1 MELNGQIAIDLARLN
16 GLTLNKYADP
26 TEAARTGL
34 TPDEAQVIARE
45 DPRLIYLDIPLLVV
59 DGVTDQHETGTEATI
74 QPWDGTDAHQ
84 QSNQLPIDDE
94 VLIRALYDHPTADA
108 FGDMSYTVR

>member
-26 TEAARTGL
+26 IEDARTGL
-34 TPDEAQVIARE
+34 TPEEAQVIARE
-45 DPRLIYLDIPLLVV
+45 DPRLIYIDIPLLVV
-59 DGVTDQHETGTEATI
+59 DGATDRNETGTEATI
-74 QPWDGTDAHQ
+74 QPWDGTSKQ
-84 QSNQLPIDDE
+84 QDSNELHIDDE
-94 VLIRALYDHPTADA
+94 SLIRALYDHPAAEA